1 MRIDIRLD
9 QGEAIDEIQYGN
21 DTDQY
26 VELLCNS
33 IEISD
38 ASCDSIRI
46 SSGADIRN
54 LAKAL
59 IKAADLK
66 GW

>member
-1 MRIDIRLD
+1 MRIDIRSE
-9 QGEAIDEIQYGN
+9 QGEEITEIQYGG
-21 DTDQY
+21 DIDQSVHLGNY
-26 VELLCNS
+26 H

-38 ASCDSIRI
+38 ASCDSIRVD
-46 SSGADIRN
+46 SGEDVRN